1 MTYLVLRK
9 VLRALLTMWL
19 VVTFAFVVLRMSG
32 DPIEQLI
39 GDNPDPAVL
48 DYYRAKYGFDR
59 PIYEQYVAYFLNVMT
74 GDLGIS
80 IKDERDAV
88 EIVSEALPRT
98 LQLGFLALGLSLM
111 IGIPLGIVAA
121 LNRNRAIDRFAM
133 SFAVFGFSMP
143 NFFLA
148 IILILFFSLHLRW
161 LPSSGAGTIL
171 HIIMPAIT
179 LGTAGAGSIARFT
192 RSSMLE
198 VLSKAYMRTASA
210 KGVPQLRRLIW
221 HALPNAAIPI
231 VTIIGFRLG
240 DLVAG
245 AIVTETVFAWPG
257 VGRLLVS
264 AVSSR
269 DLAVVQAILLMVSA
283 TMVLANLLVDI
294 IYGWIDPRMRTGG
307 QERK

>member
-1 MTYLVLRK
+1 MTYFIMRK
-9 VLRALLTMWL
+9 GMRAVLTMWL
-19 VVTFAFVVLRMSG
+19 VVTFAFVVLRLSG

-48 DYYRAKYGFDR
+48 EYYRAKFGFDR
-59 PIYEQYVAYFLNVMT
+59 PLWEQYIAYILNVIN

-80 IKDERDAV
+80 IKDEREAIA
-88 EIVSEALPRT
+88 IVAEALPRT
-98 LQLGFLALGLSLM
+98 LQLGFLALGLSLV

-121 LNRNRAIDRFAM
+121 LYRNRAVDRFAM

-148 IILILFFSLHLRW
+148 ILLILLFSLHLRW
-161 LPSSGAGTIL
+161 LPSSGAGTIW
-171 HIIMPAIT
+171 HIIMPALT

-198 VLSKAYMRTASA
+198 VLTKSYMRTATA
-210 KGVPQLRRLIW
+210 KGVPRLRRLWW

-264 AVSSR
+264 AVGSR
-269 DLAVVQAILLMVSA
+269 DLAIVQAILLMVSA
-283 TMVLANLLVDI
+283 TMVLANLLVDLL
-294 IYGWIDPRMRTGG
+294 YGWIDPRMRTGDR
-307 QERK
+307 ERK